1 MSATVKIT
9 VARFLPS
16 SRGGSWNEIGKHGL
30 AAVTISALTSATRL
44 RSTARSQKGRF
55 YGHFSRVVVSDLWSL
70 LGDIASSA
78 FFARLSPAAKIP
90 FQTRIGQADRKSA
103 RGEFSANR
111 ERD

>member
-16 SRGGSWNEIGKHGL
+16 SRGGSWNETGTHGL

-55 YGHFSRVVVSDLWSL
+55 CGHFSRVVVSDLWSL

-90 FQTRIGQADRKSA
+90 FQTRMGQADR
-103 RGEFSANR
+103 
-111 ERD
+111 